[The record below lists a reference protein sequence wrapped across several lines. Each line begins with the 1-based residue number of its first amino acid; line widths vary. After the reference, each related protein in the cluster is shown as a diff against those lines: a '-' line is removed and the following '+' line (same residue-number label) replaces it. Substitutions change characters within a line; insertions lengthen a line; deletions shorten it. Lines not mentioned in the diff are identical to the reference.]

1 MKYLLTMLLLCAGGV
16 SMAQTPQP
24 SSYTAGGRTIE
35 AYDFAGFEKLLQ
47 MNDDK
52 TYVVNFWATWCTPCV
67 QELPYFE
74 QLQEAYRDQKVEV
87 ILVSLDMA
95 KQVESRLIPFLIKK
109 DIRSRVVYLRNTD
122 SGEWIGKV
130 DPSWSGA
137 LPATVLYN
145 ARHRVFREQSFTY
158 ESLEKEL
165 KSILN

>member
-1 MKYLLTMLLLCAGGV
+1 
-16 SMAQTPQP
+16 
-24 SSYTAGGRTIE
+24 
-35 AYDFAGFEKLLQ
+35 
-47 MNDDK
+47 
-52 TYVVNFWATWCTPCV
+52 
-67 QELPYFE
+67 
-74 QLQEAYRDQKVEV
+74 
-87 ILVSLDMA
+87 
-95 KQVESRLIPFLIKK
+95 QVESRLIPFLIKK